1 MKMFEILE
9 LEGLLQKLTQKEL
22 PIRTLY
28 KVDKLIKLVGK
39 EKDFY
44 QTQFQTLVDT
54 YAERDENGNYLYTD
68 NSAEAVKIIPDKI
81 AECQSKM
88 NELVNIEITDVPD
101 ISFTFEELDSL
112 TLSYAEAR
120 PLMNFIKEQ
129 SLAADGL
136 MIVL

>member
-44 QTQFQTLVDT
+44 QTQFKTLVDT

-129 SLAADGL
+129 KILTKS
-136 MIVL
+136 

>member
-44 QTQFQTLVDT
+44 QTQFQALVDT

-129 SLAADGL
+129 K
-136 MIVL
+136 IYKVQ

>member
-44 QTQFQTLVDT
+44 QTQFQALVDT

-68 NSAEAVKIIPDKI
+68 NSAEAVNIIPDKI

-129 SLAADGL
+129 KILTKS
-136 MIVL
+136 

>member
-44 QTQFQTLVDT
+44 QTQFQALVDT

-101 ISFTFEELDSL
+101 IAFTFEELDSL
-112 TLSYAEAR
+112 TLSYTEAR
-120 PLMNFIKEQ
+120 PLMNFIKE
-129 SLAADGL
+129 
-136 MIVL
+136 

>member
-68 NSAEAVKIIPDKI
+68 ESAEAVKIIPDKI

-120 PLMNFIKEQ
+120 PLMNFIKE
-129 SLAADGL
+129 
-136 MIVL
+136 

>member
-44 QTQFQTLVDT
+44 QTQFQALVDT

-112 TLSYAEAR
+112 TPSYAEAR
-120 PLMNFIKEQ
+120 PLMNFIKE
-129 SLAADGL
+129 
-136 MIVL
+136 

>member
-1 MKMFEILE
+1 MTIFEIIE

-44 QTQFQTLVDT
+44 QTQFQALVDI

-68 NSAEAVKIIPDKI
+68 ESAEAVKIIPDKI

-88 NELVNIEITDVPD
+88 NELINIEITDIPD

-120 PLMNFIKEQ
+120 PLMIFIKE
-129 SLAADGL
+129 
-136 MIVL
+136 

>member
-28 KVDKLIKLVGK
+28 KVDKLIKLVEK

-44 QTQFQTLVDT
+44 QTQFQALVDT

-112 TLSYAEAR
+112 TLSYTEAR
-120 PLMNFIKEQ
+120 PLMNFIKE
-129 SLAADGL
+129 
-136 MIVL
+136 

>member
-44 QTQFQTLVDT
+44 QTQFQALVDT

-112 TLSYAEAR
+112 TLSYTEAR

-129 SLAADGL
+129 KILTKS
-136 MIVL
+136 

>member
-129 SLAADGL
+129 KILTKS
-136 MIVL
+136 

>member
-44 QTQFQTLVDT
+44 QTQFQALVDT

-129 SLAADGL
+129 KILTKS
-136 MIVL
+136 

>member
-44 QTQFQTLVDT
+44 QTQFQALVDI

-120 PLMNFIKEQ
+120 PLINFIKE
-129 SLAADGL
+129 
-136 MIVL
+136 

>member
-44 QTQFQTLVDT
+44 QTQFQALVDT

-120 PLMNFIKEQ
+120 PLMNFIK
-129 SLAADGL
+129 A
-136 MIVL
+136 

>member
-88 NELVNIEITDVPD
+88 NELINIEITDVPD

-112 TLSYAEAR
+112 TLSYSEAR
-120 PLMNFIKEQ
+120 PLMNFIIE
-129 SLAADGL
+129 
-136 MIVL
+136 

>member
-44 QTQFQTLVDT
+44 QTQFQALVDT

-68 NSAEAVKIIPDKI
+68 ESAEAVKIIPDKI

-129 SLAADGL
+129 EILTKS
-136 MIVL
+136 

>member
-44 QTQFQTLVDT
+44 QTQFQALVDT
-54 YAERDENGNYLYTD
+54 YAERDENGNYIYTD

-120 PLMNFIKEQ
+120 PLMNFIKEEN
-129 SLAADGL
+129 LAADGL

>member
-44 QTQFQTLVDT
+44 QTQFQALVDT

-88 NELVNIEITDVPD
+88 NELINIEITDVPD

-112 TLSYAEAR
+112 TLSYSEAR
-120 PLMNFIKEQ
+120 PLMNFIIE
-129 SLAADGL
+129 
-136 MIVL
+136 

>member
-44 QTQFQTLVDT
+44 QTQFQALVDT
-54 YAERDENGNYLYTD
+54 YAERDENGNYIYTD

-129 SLAADGL
+129 K
-136 MIVL
+136 IYKV

>member
-44 QTQFQTLVDT
+44 QTQFQALVDI

-68 NSAEAVKIIPDKI
+68 ESAEAVKIIPDKI

-88 NELVNIEITDVPD
+88 NELVNIRYIGNFD
-101 ISFTFEELDSL
+101 ID
-112 TLSYAEAR
+112 
-120 PLMNFIKEQ
+120 
-129 SLAADGL
+129 
-136 MIVL
+136 

>member
-9 LEGLLQKLTQKEL
+9 LEGLLQKLTTKEL
-22 PIRTLY
+22 PLRTLY

-88 NELVNIEITDVPD
+88 NELINIEITDVPD

-112 TLSYAEAR
+112 TLSYSEAR
-120 PLMNFIKEQ
+120 PLMNFIIE
-129 SLAADGL
+129 
-136 MIVL
+136 

>member
-44 QTQFQTLVDT
+44 QTQFQALVDI

-68 NSAEAVKIIPDKI
+68 ESAEAVKIIPDKI
-81 AECQSKM
+81 AECQNKM
-88 NELVNIEITDVPD
+88 NELVNIEIADVPD

-120 PLMNFIKEQ
+120 PLMNFIKE
-129 SLAADGL
+129 
-136 MIVL
+136 

>member
-9 LEGLLQKLTQKEL
+9 LEGLLQKLIQKEL

-44 QTQFQTLVDT
+44 QTQFQALVDI

-68 NSAEAVKIIPDKI
+68 ESAEAVKIIPDKI

-88 NELVNIEITDVPD
+88 NELVNIEIADVPD
-101 ISFTFEELDSL
+101 ISFTFEELDSF

-120 PLMNFIKEQ
+120 PLMNFIKE
-129 SLAADGL
+129 
-136 MIVL
+136 

>member
-44 QTQFQTLVDT
+44 QTQFQALVDI

-68 NSAEAVKIIPDKI
+68 ESAEAVKIIPDKI

-101 ISFTFEELDSL
+101 ISFTFEELDPL
-112 TLSYAEAR
+112 TLSYTEAR
-120 PLMNFIKEQ
+120 PLMNFIKE
-129 SLAADGL
+129 
-136 MIVL
+136 

>member
-44 QTQFQTLVDT
+44 QTQFQALVDT

-129 SLAADGL
+129 KILTKA
-136 MIVL
+136 

>member
-9 LEGLLQKLTQKEL
+9 LEGLLQKLTHKEL

-44 QTQFQTLVDT
+44 QTQFQALVDT

-68 NSAEAVKIIPDKI
+68 ESAEAVKIIPDKI

-120 PLMNFIKEQ
+120 PLMNFIKE
-129 SLAADGL
+129 
-136 MIVL
+136 

>member
-44 QTQFQTLVDT
+44 QTQFQALVDT

-112 TLSYAEAR
+112 TLSYTEAR

-129 SLAADGL
+129 KILTKY
-136 MIVL
+136 

>member
-22 PIRTLY
+22 TIRTLY

-44 QTQFQTLVDT
+44 QTQFQALVDT

-129 SLAADGL
+129 KILTKS
-136 MIVL
+136 

>member
-44 QTQFQTLVDT
+44 QTQFQALVDT

-129 SLAADGL
+129 EILTKS
-136 MIVL
+136 

>member
-44 QTQFQTLVDT
+44 QTQFQALVDI

-68 NSAEAVKIIPDKI
+68 ESAEAVKIIPDKI

-88 NELVNIEITDVPD
+88 NELINIEIADAPD

-120 PLMNFIKEQ
+120 PLMIFIKE
-129 SLAADGL
+129 
-136 MIVL
+136 

>member
-9 LEGLLQKLTQKEL
+9 LEGLLQKLIQKEL

-44 QTQFQTLVDT
+44 QTQFQALVDT

-120 PLMNFIKEQ
+120 PLMNFIKE
-129 SLAADGL
+129 
-136 MIVL
+136 

>member
-44 QTQFQTLVDT
+44 QTQFQALVDT

-81 AECQSKM
+81 PECQSKM

-120 PLMNFIKEQ
+120 PLMNFIKE
-129 SLAADGL
+129 
-136 MIVL
+136 

>member
-44 QTQFQTLVDT
+44 QTQFQALVDT

-129 SLAADGL
+129 NLAADGL

>member
-44 QTQFQTLVDT
+44 QTQFQALVDI

-68 NSAEAVKIIPDKI
+68 ESAEAVKIIPDKI

-88 NELVNIEITDVPD
+88 NELVNIEIADAPD

-120 PLMNFIKEQ
+120 PLMIFIKE
-129 SLAADGL
+129 
-136 MIVL
+136 

>member
-129 SLAADGL
+129 KILAKS
-136 MIVL
+136 

>member
-1 MKMFEILE
+1 MKMFEILQ

-44 QTQFQTLVDT
+44 QTQFQALVDT
-54 YAERDENGNYLYTD
+54 YAERDENGNYIYTD

-129 SLAADGL
+129 NLAADGL